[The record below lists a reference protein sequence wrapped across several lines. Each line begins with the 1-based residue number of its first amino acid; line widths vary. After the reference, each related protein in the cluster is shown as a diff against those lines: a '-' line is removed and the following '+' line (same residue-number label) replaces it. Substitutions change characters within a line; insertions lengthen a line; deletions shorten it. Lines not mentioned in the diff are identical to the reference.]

1 MESLHRELLLMKP
14 LHDLSDFSILEHH
27 RFRGASY
34 VLRAIGFR
42 V

>member
-1 MESLHRELLLMKP
+1 MEQFDSELLLMKP

-27 RFRGASY
+27 RLRGASY
-34 VLRAIGFR
+34 VLRALGFR